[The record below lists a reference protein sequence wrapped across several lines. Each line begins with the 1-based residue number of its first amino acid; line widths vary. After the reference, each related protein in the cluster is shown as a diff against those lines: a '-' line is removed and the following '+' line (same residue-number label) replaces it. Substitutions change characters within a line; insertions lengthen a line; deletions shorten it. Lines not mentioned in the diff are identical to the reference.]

1 MPPVLAINARAPRR
15 DGAALLTQP
24 ASYDMHR
31 HGVTGNDSCQL
42 RQLSKPLRGP
52 YLSKSDK
59 KVCKYDGPEHQHAN
73 VPAEVEGKTG
83 AKHEQHQAQERFPL
97 FPPAD
102 QQTNPECHE
111 YAGCDR
117 TKDLAKVKTPPPI
130 IPEETVVFTPSSSS
144 LLEAAPFRVV
154 NSNQWL

>member
-1 MPPVLAINARAPRR
+1 MFSAK
-15 DGAALLTQP
+15 GAALLTQST
-24 ASYDMHR
+24 SYRLHCPGMSGDSDYHLR
-31 HGVTGNDSCQL
+31 WLPKSSHG
-42 RQLSKPLRGP
+42 PP
-52 YLSKSDK
+52 LSKSDK

-102 QQTNPECHE
+102 KQTGPKGHQ

-117 TKDLAKVKTPPPI
+117 TKDSAKVQDAAADHSGGNGGVHT
-130 IPEETVVFTPSSSS
+130 ELALLAV
-144 LLEAAPFRVV
+144 LALEAAPFRVV
-154 NSNQWL
+154 NSNHWL